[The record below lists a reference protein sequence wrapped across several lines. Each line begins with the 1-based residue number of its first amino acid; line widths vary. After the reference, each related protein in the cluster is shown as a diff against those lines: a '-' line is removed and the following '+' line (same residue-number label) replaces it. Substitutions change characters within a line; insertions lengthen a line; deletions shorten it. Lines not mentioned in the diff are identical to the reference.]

1 MFTFFM
7 ASLIIVILL
16 TFFFVSVK
24 NGHDAPVRKNER
36 KSAAPETVVLHA
48 KDPFPNPAP
57 EFNHSHI
64 AILPGD
70 GLDLPDTSADLR
82 QHLIKGI
89 DCLFDEGAII
99 REDCAK
105 PYRRQNIE
113 PQLFEDVLG
122 HISTLSHF
130 RTEQIRLQKML
141 HNPSVQ
147 MMDLSKIILSDPVMT
162 AKILRMANSSYFG
175 LRQKIDSISHA
186 LMLLGLLNVKSILYR
201 EGMRQL
207 FQAESPLHQKAVA
220 ALWRHSS
227 LTSVCAQHLY
237 DLFDGLNRGTLFTLG
252 IVHDI
257 GKLIILELPQ
267 AKRLAIDFWGKY
279 PDGILIGEEDQLLG
293 INHAVI
299 SGMALES
306 WNFSELMGNV
316 AGAHHLPPYVEAEKT
331 GLNDEE
337 LKYTIVLFL
346 ADQMAGLF
354 TDWEE
359 GIIRPYA
366 LHPSYFALTDKN
378 KLLHKVLDTNF
389 LAQIRE
395 ADRLAMDEK
404 AQKTNL
410 QPVQQAKAPHQFSA
424 MPHSANISR
433 TRTIGRYEIVQ
444 EVGRGAMGIVYL
456 ARDPLIHR
464 EVAIKTLRYQTANEK
479 EMAEA
484 KSRFFKEARVIGKL
498 THPNIVA
505 IYDVGDY
512 PGGTFIAMEFLDG
525 TDLVPFCNQQNRL
538 SLPEIVRVMS
548 CAALALDYAHQN
560 HIIHRDIKPGNI
572 RITKSKIIKVIDFG
586 IAFIGE
592 ASGAKDGILLGSPH
606 YMSPE
611 HVAGQSLDGRSDVF
625 SLGVI
630 LYELLTGKKPFHA
643 EALPALF
650 QQIQTEEPEPV
661 KALAPDVPRNFIA
674 VVEKCLAKEKDQR
687 FASGRELADALA
699 DCLR

>member
-7 ASLIIVILL
+7 ALVIIVVLL
-16 TFFFVSVK
+16 TFIFILVK

-36 KSAAPETVVLHA
+36 KSAPPETVVLHE
-48 KDPFPNPAP
+48 KDHFPNPAP
-57 EFNHSHI
+57 EFNQSQM
-64 AILPGD
+64 AISPSD
-70 GLDLPDTSADLR
+70 ELDLPDTSVDLK
-82 QHLIKGI
+82 QHLRKGI
-89 DCLFDEGAII
+89 DCIFDEGAVI
-99 REDCAK
+99 RKDCAK
-105 PYRRQNIE
+105 PLSRQDIE

-141 HNPSVQ
+141 NDPSVQ
-147 MMDLSKIILSDPVMT
+147 MTDLSKIILSDPVIT

-252 IVHDI
+252 IIHDI

-279 PDGILIGEEDQLLG
+279 PDGILIREEDQLLG

-299 SGMALES
+299 SGMALAS
-306 WNFSELMGNV
+306 WNFSELMSNV
-316 AGAHHLPPYVEAEKT
+316 AGAHHLPPYMEAEKT

-346 ADQMAGLF
+346 ADQMAGLI

-359 GIIRPYA
+359 GIIRPYT
-366 LHPSYFALTDKN
+366 LHPSYFALTDKK
-378 KLLHKVLDTNF
+378 KLLHKILDTNF

-395 ADRLAMDEK
+395 TDRLAMDEK
-404 AQKTNL
+404 AQKTGI
-410 QPVQQAKAPHQFSA
+410 QPVPQAKTPPQFPA
-424 MPHSANISR
+424 MPDSAHTSR
-433 TRTIGRYEIVQ
+433 TRTIGRYEIVR
-444 EVGRGAMGIVYL
+444 EVGRGTMGIVYL

-484 KSRFFKEARVIGKL
+484 KSRFFKEAMVIGKL
-498 THPNIVA
+498 THPNI
-505 IYDVGDY
+505 ITIHDVGDY

-525 TDLVPFCNQQNRL
+525 TDLLPFCNQQNRL
-538 SLPEIVRVMS
+538 PLPEIVRVMS

-592 ASGAKDGILLGSPH
+592 TSGSKDGMILGSPH

-611 HVAGQSLDGRSDVF
+611 HIAGQSLDGRSDLF

-630 LYELLTGKKPFHA
+630 LYELLTGKKPFRA

-650 QQIQTEEPEPV
+650 MQIQTEDPEPL
-661 KALAPDVPRNFIA
+661 KALAPDVPRKFIA
-674 VVEKCLAKEKDQR
+674 IVEKCLAKEKERR